1 MGVGRFVQFFKTNAL
16 TAQEIYRRGCLS
28 GPRFNITMVFKNNSR
43 NHVSRWGAADAESK
57 VFYAGNSGF
66 LCWEF
71 RFSMLGIQVFYA
83 GNSEHQTISLL
94 TWNRSEYSFACLI
107 YCSEYCSCGCGSF
120 NFTLH
125 APTHPS
131 PSNIP

>member
-1 MGVGRFVQFFKTNAL
+1 MGLWALAASLCSSKQIHLRLQRFTDAVASVGLVSSLQWFSRTTIVTIFRGGAQRTQKVRFSMLGIQ
-16 TAQEIYRRGCLS
+16 
-28 GPRFNITMVFKNNSR
+28 
-43 NHVSRWGAADAESK
+43 

-94 TWNRSEYSFACLI
+94 TWNRPEYSFACLT
-107 YCSEYCSCGCGSF
+107 YCWEYCSCGCG
-120 NFTLH
+120 
-125 APTHPS
+125 
-131 PSNIP
+131 